1 MRITLCGTRGSTPA
15 PGRDFVRYGGHTSC
29 LAIAADGA
37 PVPELLLDG
46 VIRVDRD
53 GEQLAEY
60 GPGAMLG
67 ERAHLEGGLR
77 TSSLVAV
84 TACRVASVPAAQFDH
99 EALTELASGHRHE
112 EAVQG

>member
-1 MRITLCGTRGSTPA
+1 
-15 PGRDFVRYGGHTSC
+15 
-29 LAIAADGA
+29 
-37 PVPELLLDG
+37 

-67 ERAHLEGGLR
+67 ERSHLEDGMR
-77 TSSLVAV
+77 TATLTAA
-84 TACRVASVPAAQFDH
+84 TACRVASVPAARFDPA
-99 EALTELASGHRHE
+99 ALAELASGHRRE